1 MKLHSPTKMAFSGP
15 PRGTVGIVRYILLAV
30 GIIWA
35 LYYLRNSSLS
45 DRFHHNA
52 SQAQTP
58 TTQLSKGSR
67 HPIDELI
74 AVAGSDFADLLK
86 KESKDLKS
94 AAAAYRTRRGR
105 HPPPGFDAWFEFAK
119 QNNGIVVEE
128 FFDQIHHDIGPYWG
142 QLPAIMRRDA
152 SMYEMTIKI
161 RNGTATAGSD
171 WFWTKIWL
179 DLIKTIEVYLPDMDL
194 ALNAMDEPR
203 VLLPWED
210 INGFMEK
217 ERASRTMLPPG
228 EVISQYQT
236 LVGKPDADREPQN
249 LAWEKERKCSC
260 SYEELQ

>member
-1 MKLHSPTKMAFSGP
+1 MKLLSPTKMAFSGH
-15 PRGTVGIVRYILLAV
+15 PRGTVGIARYILLAV
-30 GIIWA
+30 GVIWL
-35 LYYLRNSSLS
+35 LYYLRNSPLGE
-45 DRFHHNA
+45 RFHHNP

-58 TTQLSKGSR
+58 KAGG

-74 AVAGSDFADLLK
+74 AVAESDFADLLK

-119 QNNGIVVEE
+119 KNNGIVVEE

-152 SMYEMTIKI
+152 SMYEMTINI
-161 RNGTATAGSD
+161 RNGTASAGSD

-203 VLLPWED
+203 ILLPWED

-217 ERASRTMLPPG
+217 ERASRKMLPPS
-228 EVISQYQT
+228 EVISQYQS
-236 LVGKPDADREPQN
+236 LVEKPDNDREPQN
-249 LAWEKERKCSC
+249 LAWEKECRYNHPCDI
-260 SYEELQ
+260 